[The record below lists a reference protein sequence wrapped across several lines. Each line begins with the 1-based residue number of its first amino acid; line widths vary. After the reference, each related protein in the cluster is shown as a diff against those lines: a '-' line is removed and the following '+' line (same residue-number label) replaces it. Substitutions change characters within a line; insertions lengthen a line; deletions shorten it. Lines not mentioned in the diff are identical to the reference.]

1 MAAGNR
7 WEDLLSFANEKK
19 SPIGYEP
26 FVEVCMSRN
35 NFSAAES
42 YCEKVADHGR
52 RSQLYLGLF
61 LYIFYTLC
69 LSNLQHLGLNK
80 LNEAADAAALA
91 NDGELLSNVR
101 SRAKDQA
108 TIDYIDA
115 LAIKA
120 GFQPASGR

>member
-1 MAAGNR
+1 M
-7 WEDLLSFANEKK
+7 
-19 SPIGYEP
+19 
-26 FVEVCMSRN
+26 
-35 NFSAAES
+35 
-42 YCEKVADHGR
+42 
-52 RSQLYLGLF
+52 
-61 LYIFYTLC
+61 YIFYTLC

-91 NDGELLSNVR
+91 NDGVLLSNVR

>member
-1 MAAGNR
+1 M
-7 WEDLLSFANEKK
+7 
-19 SPIGYEP
+19 
-26 FVEVCMSRN
+26 
-35 NFSAAES
+35 
-42 YCEKVADHGR
+42 
-52 RSQLYLGLF
+52 
-61 LYIFYTLC
+61 YIFYTLC

>member
-1 MAAGNR
+1 
-7 WEDLLSFANEKK
+7 
-19 SPIGYEP
+19 
-26 FVEVCMSRN
+26 
-35 NFSAAES
+35 
-42 YCEKVADHGR
+42 
-52 RSQLYLGLF
+52 